1 MIRSRPKRVP
11 KNEIFR
17 YYKIERDPDPMRRV
31 FPSEFEIEEGMED
44 EWN

>member
-1 MIRSRPKRVP
+1 MIRNRPKRVA

-31 FPSEFEIEEGMED
+31 FPSEFEHAEDFED